1 MELDIFL
8 NIVKYF
14 VFIGII
20 KSILLVGYI
29 ILEIFDELRNYLL
42 RYLV

>member
-1 MELDIFL
+1 MELDIFF

-14 VFIGII
+14 VFDGII
-20 KSILLVGYI
+20 RSILLISYI

-42 RYLV
+42 RY

>member
-1 MELDIFL
+1 MEFDIIF

-14 VFIGII
+14 VFDGII
-20 KSILLVGYI
+20 KSILLVSYI

-42 RYLV
+42 RY